1 MKLLKKMCSIEE
13 HSVLGFGFG
22 FFWKSVLEFLV
33 RARDTEFN
41 DLDCGRLRV
50 NERRMTWDS
59 SFFPES
65 PLGCGRM
72 AEEAHPPMSLSTR
85 PHGVHTSSKHVKGVA
100 AISLSSLER
109 M

>member
-1 MKLLKKMCSIEE
+1 MKPLKKMCSIEE

-22 FFWKSVLEFLV
+22 VFLKSVLEFLV
-33 RARDTEFN
+33 RARDTEFD

-50 NERRMTWDS
+50 NERGMTWDS
-59 SFFPES
+59 SFLPES

-72 AEEAHPPMSLSTR
+72 AEEAHPPTSLSTR
-85 PHGVHTSSKHVKGVA
+85 LHGVHTSNKHVKGVT
-100 AISLSSLER
+100 AISLSSLDR